1 MIIMLFAYF
10 PTLLFSTLAFI
21 TSGFQSP
28 PTQIC
33 HQHNRLYQKSILEG
47 RKVFILS
54 NNNGI
59 DDDEAENFAA
69 EEKTKKS
76 VEPTEPSM
84 KAQATFSIFKVFSYC
99 IQFLGAFFF
108 MGLLLNFAG
117 FGYTFDLEHGL
128 VIDRIENIR
137 NEIQFEREIERETM
151 EGSQY
156 LIAPKVPE

>member
-1 MIIMLFAYF
+1 MLFVYF

-33 HQHNRLYQKSILEG
+33 HHHNRLYHKSILEG

-54 NNNGI
+54 NNSGI
-59 DDDEAENFAA
+59 DDDETEIITT
-69 EEKTKKS
+69 EEEPKKS

-99 IQFLGAFFF
+99 IQFLGEFCRLWLYF
-108 MGLLLNFAG
+108 
-117 FGYTFDLEHGL
+117 
-128 VIDRIENIR
+128 
-137 NEIQFEREIERETM
+137 
-151 EGSQY
+151 
-156 LIAPKVPE
+156 